1 MTLILRIR
9 KLFRFVSPK
18 IADDGFSMIEA
29 LMAMSIL
36 SIGMLG
42 TGALA
47 LGVIKANMVSKNVTA
62 ATTLA
67 QDKMEII
74 QEMGYSGLPSSDQ
87 TEIEDYGSIIYSPS
101 AGSAHYSET
110 PLPSE
115 ETEPDDEHRSL
126 PSSAGI
132 VADYLA
138 FRRVTSTEI
147 DSPVAGMKTVTVRV
161 YWRMGRKP
169 VALKTIFA
177 E

>member
-1 MTLILRIR
+1 MKHRKRTQLTLILRIR

-74 QEMGYSGLPSSDQ
+74 QEMGYSRP
-87 TEIEDYGSIIYSPS
+87 
-101 AGSAHYSET
+101 
-110 PLPSE
+110 
-115 ETEPDDEHRSL
+115 RK
-126 PSSAGI
+126 SSA
-132 VADYLA
+132 
-138 FRRVTSTEI
+138 
-147 DSPVAGMKTVTVRV
+147 K
-161 YWRMGRKP
+161 
-169 VALKTIFA
+169 
-177 E
+177 